1 MNDIVKKKK
10 LVEQNQNRYHYI
22 QYKKLRN
29 ATNIECYCLSKS
41 AESFHFICPPKQ
53 CEMQRNSYISIA
65 IQTHDLSIEIIQI
78 AVLKLNHV
86 QTLQMLSSQLQ
97 FTCFIQLK
105 HYNTAPYHYAIEYRI
120 CSYIQSFI
128 VNTIGS
134 FEDTQQEQNRMFFL
148 SVSLF
153 LEACSHFGHN

>member
-10 LVEQNQNRYHYI
+10 LVEQNQNRYHNK
-22 QYKKLRN
+22 QKRLRN
-29 ATNIECYCLSKS
+29 ATNIECLSKS

-120 CSYIQSFI
+120 CLYIQSFI